1 MSRIDFYHLQKQ
13 SLDEVLPKLLSK
25 AYESDNRIVVK
36 TVSDER
42 VTYLDGYLWT
52 FNDESFLP
60 HGCKKDGFVEQQP
73 IFLTADNQN
82 PNGATFLFLVDGATA
97 ESDELQNFERVF
109 NLFDGNSEP
118 ALVQARAFWKACK
131 EAGFEVY
138 YWQQTAT
145 GKWEQ
150 KA

>member
-13 SLDEVLPKLLSK
+13 SLEEVLPKLLQK
-25 AYESDNRIVVK
+25 AYETGKKIKLLVG
-36 TVSDER
+36 TAER
-42 VTYLDGYLWT
+42 VEFINSFLWT
-52 FNDESFLP
+52 YDDESFLP
-60 HGCKKDGFVEQQP
+60 HGTKKDGFVSAQP
-73 IFLTADNQN
+73 IYISAENDN
-82 PNGATFLFLVDGATA
+82 PNNAEYLFLVDGATINI
-97 ESDELQNFERVF
+97 DELKNFERVF
-109 NLFDGNSEP
+109 NWFDGNSEP